1 MGKKLSDMSMEE
13 LWQLFPIFLTE
24 HQDCWE
30 KWYEEELMLLQKIL
44 PYNQIKRINHIGS
57 TSLKTIWAKPII
69 DILVE
74 VSQDCNMSEIKKIL
88 LNHSYL
94 CMSERE
100 NQISFNK
107 GYTENGFA
115 ERVYHLHLRYF
126 GDTDELYFRDY
137 LNENPNIAKDYESLK
152 LDLWKK
158 YENNRDGYTDSKTDF
173 ITRYTQKAKEKYGS
187 RYC

>member
-1 MGKKLSDMSMEE
+1 
-13 LWQLFPIFLTE
+13 
-24 HQDCWE
+24 
-30 KWYEEELMLLQKIL
+30 
-44 PYNQIKRINHIGS
+44 
-57 TSLKTIWAKPII
+57 
-69 DILVE
+69 
-74 VSQDCNMSEIKKIL
+74 
-88 LNHSYL
+88 
-94 CMSERE
+94 MSERE

-126 GDTDELYFRDY
+126 GDTDELYFKDY